1 MKWWTSFKFKLR
13 CKELEKHPRYEL
25 RFMGTLYNNDYF
37 VSSDIYYNIES
48 MRTYI
53 RSYNN
58 AIHTIENWHGIEIYS
73 LGIL

>member
-1 MKWWTSFKFKLR
+1 MSWITTFKFKLR
-13 CKELEKHPRYEL
+13 CKTLEKHPRPVL
-25 RFMGTLYNNDYF
+25 RFSGTMYNNDYF
-37 VSSDIYYNIES
+37 VSNDIYYSEES

-58 AIHTIENWHGIEIYS
+58 AIYTLENWHGIEIWS